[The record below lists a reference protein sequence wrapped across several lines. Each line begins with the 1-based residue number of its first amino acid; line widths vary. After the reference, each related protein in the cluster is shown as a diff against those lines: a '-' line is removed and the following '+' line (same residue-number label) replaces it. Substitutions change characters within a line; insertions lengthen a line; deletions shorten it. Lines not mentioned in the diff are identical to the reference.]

1 MDRPPPDPRKLL
13 DEWMEWER
21 GEATPGRVM
30 ANLKTAG
37 LRDLL
42 ELLAEQARAASGD
55 SAEAEP
61 APVAADAEAD
71 AEVELEEPVA
81 WTPTV

>member
-1 MDRPPPDPRKLL
+1 MDRPLPDPAKLL

-30 ANLKTAG
+30 ANLKTGG

-42 ELLAEQARAASGD
+42 EELVAKRGAAQD
-55 SAEAEP
+55 TEP
-61 APVAADAEAD
+61 SEAD
-71 AEVELEEPVA
+71 ASA

>member
-1 MDRPPPDPRKLL
+1 MSSFAERPPPDPVKLL
-13 DEWMEWER
+13 SCWMEWET

-42 ELLAEQARAASGD
+42 EALANPS
-55 SAEAEP
+55 
-61 APVAADAEAD
+61 
-71 AEVELEEPVA
+71 
-81 WTPTV
+81 